1 MKGLGLVV
9 CLACLCCT
17 LATDSRIEPRPDGL
31 WLVFSNTPANW
42 VLERTD
48 DLYRWET
55 VLEGKSGFTTN
66 CLIEFRIKSGIEAA
80 FYRVRSVDPPS
91 IP

>member
-1 MKGLGLVV
+1 MKSLALAVV
-9 CLACLCCT
+9 LAGLCCA
-17 LATDSRIEPRPDGL
+17 LATDSRIETRPDGL
-31 WLVFSNTPANW
+31 WLVFSNTPSNW

-48 DLYRWET
+48 DLYRWEP
-55 VLEGKSGFTTN
+55 VLEARAGFTTN

-80 FYRVRSVDPPS
+80 FYRVRSVDPTP